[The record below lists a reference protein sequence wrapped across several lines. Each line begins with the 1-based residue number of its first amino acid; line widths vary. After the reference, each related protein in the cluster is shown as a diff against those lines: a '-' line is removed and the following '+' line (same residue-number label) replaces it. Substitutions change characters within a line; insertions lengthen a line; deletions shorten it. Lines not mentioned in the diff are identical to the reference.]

1 MIELTE
7 KEKSLIRIIQAD
19 IPVAEQP
26 YKAISEQIGI
36 SEAEVIAKIKEFRE
50 KGYIRRFGATLR
62 HREAGISANGM
73 GIWIVPKDDAERVGN
88 IMASFKEVTHCY
100 ERPTFSDE
108 KWGQSFNVHSLYS
121 ILYINLHI
129 CPSPAFFS
137 TASSPDLWRGNWV
150 WSWIISLSPLINLY
164 LQITIIRN
172 PFILSSA

>member
-26 YKAISEQIGI
+26 YKAIAEQLGTT
-36 SEAEVIAKIKEFRE
+36 EAEVIAKIKEFRE

-88 IMASFKEVTHCY
+88 IMSSFKEGTHCY
-100 ERPTFSDE
+100 NMPTFSYLHYNLYTMIHGKTREDCE
-108 KWGQSFNVHSLYS
+108 AIAKKISEATGIKEYSLLYS
-121 ILYINLHI
+121 TKEFKKTSMKY
-129 CPSPAFFS
+129 FE
-137 TASSPDLWRGNWV
+137 GGEEG
-150 WSWIISLSPLINLY
+150 
-164 LQITIIRN
+164 
-172 PFILSSA
+172 